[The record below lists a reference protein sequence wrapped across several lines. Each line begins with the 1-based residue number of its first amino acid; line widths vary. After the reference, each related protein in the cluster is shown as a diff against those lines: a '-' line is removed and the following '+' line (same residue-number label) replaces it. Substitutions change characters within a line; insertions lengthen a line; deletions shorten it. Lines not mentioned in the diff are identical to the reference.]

1 MLRRIGIV
9 SLVAL
14 MSWAFAACGAEQV
27 LRVLMPIGGGYTIE
41 DQEAI
46 AKEFEQVYPGVKV
59 EMEFVGWAE
68 LWNKIITSIGAGA
81 APDVMYIG
89 SRWVPALADM
99 GAIVPLDEY
108 ITEAKRAMYPQT
120 IWDTVTYQGKTWGV
134 VRAMSTK
141 VFIYNKD
148 LFAQHGLSVPT
159 SWDEL
164 LQVAKTIH
172 DPDSGI
178 YGIAMCGKRF
188 VSTVTQ
194 FQQYLYANGGKIV
207 DEEGN
212 VVINDA
218 KAVRALEFYKELS
231 QYAQPGITEW
241 RREDLVKLFETG
253 KVGMYIDHVHNA
265 KRAMEKGV
273 NVGFFLIPGGPD
285 SDKPYGCC
293 MVTDCV
299 SITAQSKNRELAWK
313 FVEYMTSFE
322 KQAEWDL
329 KLGFVPPM
337 PKEAELPE
345 FQTWYWKPYIEAI
358 KYGYPEAVGI
368 KDWEGTQDAILDA
381 IQTVLLGQA
390 DAQTALNQAARII
403 SILQK

>member
-1 MLRRIGIV
+1 MLA
-9 SLVAL
+9 LVVLL
-14 MSWAFAACGAEQV
+14 MAWAIATFGAEQV

-41 DQEAI
+41 DQEAL

-108 ITEAKRAMYPQT
+108 ITEEKRAMYPQT

-148 LFAQHGLSVPT
+148 LFAKHGLSVPT

-164 LQVAKTIH
+164 LQAAKTIH
-172 DPDSGI
+172 DPGSGV

-194 FQQYLYANGGKIV
+194 FQQYLYANGGRIV
-207 DEEGN
+207 DEKGN

-231 QYAQPGITEW
+231 KYAQPGITEW
-241 RREDLVKLFETG
+241 VREDLIKLFETG
-253 KVGMYIDHVHNA
+253 RVGMYIDHVHNA

-285 SDKPYGCC
+285 SDKPYGTC

-329 KLGFVPPM
+329 RMGFVPPM
-337 PKEAELPE
+337 LKERDLPE

-358 KYGYPEAVGI
+358 DYGYPEAVGI

-381 IQTVLLGQA
+381 IQAVLLDQA
-390 DAQTALNQAARII
+390 DAKTALDQAARII
-403 SILQK
+403 AILQKK